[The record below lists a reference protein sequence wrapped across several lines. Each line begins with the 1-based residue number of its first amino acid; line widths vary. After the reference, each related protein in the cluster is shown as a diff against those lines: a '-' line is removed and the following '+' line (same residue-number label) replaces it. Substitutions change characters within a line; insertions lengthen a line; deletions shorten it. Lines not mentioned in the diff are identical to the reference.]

1 MNALSTAL
9 QQTLRSAKLLW
20 LLYVITLVLGLV
32 AALPFYNTLKVE
44 DQNSLAFLD
53 LLNGFDY
60 TIFSDFM
67 HRSKRVIAPL
77 MSVSRWLGLVYVF
90 LSIFFAGGILARFT
104 QFTALRS
111 PEPFSVGMFWQASSY
126 YVGRFL
132 RLFGVTLLFVI
143 IGGGLW
149 LVLGTLIGVALSDT
163 FTERGQFWIGLI
175 FFILFALTATF
186 FLCIGDY
193 AKVLMV
199 QEDEHKA
206 FRAFGR
212 AGRLVLRNVGK
223 TYGLYF
229 LLILIGTG
237 FFGIYFLIDD
247 AILMS
252 GWLTILL
259 MLVVQQTL
267 IFARVGLKV
276 WSLGTAYAIYQV
288 LPKPQPIAPPQPTP
302 APVQESTPDE
312 ETPPSI
318 LE

>member
-1 MNALSTAL
+1 MNALSIAL

-20 LLYVITLVLGLV
+20 LVYGVTLILGLV

-67 HRSKRVIAPL
+67 HRSQRTIAPL
-77 MSVSRWLGLVYVF
+77 MSVGRWLGLVYIF
-90 LSIFFAGGILARFT
+90 LSIFFAGGIVARFT
-104 QFTALRS
+104 QFPASRSADSFTAGL
-111 PEPFSVGMFWQASSY
+111 FWQACSY

-132 RLFGVTLLFVI
+132 RLFGVTLLFVL
-143 IGGGLW
+143 IGGGIW
-149 LVLGTLIGVALSDT
+149 LVMGTLIGFALSDT
-163 FTERGQFWIGLI
+163 LTERGQFWVGLA
-175 FFILFALTATF
+175 FFVLFALTATF

-193 AKVLMV
+193 AKVVMV
-199 QEDEHKA
+199 RENERNA

-229 LLILIGTG
+229 LLIIIGTG
-237 FFGIYFLIDD
+237 LFGIYFLVDE

-252 GWLTILL
+252 GWLTIFL
-259 MLVVQQTL
+259 MFVVQQTL

-276 WSLGTAYAIYQV
+276 WSLGTAYAIYET
-288 LPKPQPIAPPQPTP
+288 LPKPLPVLPPQP
-302 APVQESTPDE
+302 APSPDQESISE
-312 ETPPSI
+312 AETPPSTI
-318 LE
+318 E